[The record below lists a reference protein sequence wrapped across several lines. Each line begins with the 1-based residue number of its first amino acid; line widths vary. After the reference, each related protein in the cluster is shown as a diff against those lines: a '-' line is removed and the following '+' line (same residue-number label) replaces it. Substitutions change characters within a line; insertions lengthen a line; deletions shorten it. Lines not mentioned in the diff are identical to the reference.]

1 MSSFNYTDDFSG
13 FNDLI
18 NRAELLTEMADTA
31 KKALAQ
37 LAKTKDGK
45 VGLNDL
51 IKMYQHKRTDK
62 SPAGSYAKNML
73 WLVAMAD
80 QDFITDEQ
88 KEAIKSTNMSSATAF
103 AKAVQEIAPEAVKAL
118 YGEEQKSEDLIKF
131 VGDNSILLL
140 RRAIMN
146 MPGDNF
152 IYTGPDVEDKDL
164 DAAVSSQKVE
174 DDIEDVAGEIG
185 HEIDL
190 TTDDP
195 GAEDARL
202 RYAKGITKKEVED
215 IVLPFDDIDVIFGE
229 LPDRDEII
237 AKMVDKFNQMDPR
250 IKAGRMSGGEG
261 LNIEVPV
268 GAFNYNDVGDQITGM
283 ARSLSPYARKI
294 AGDNWISV
302 DVISDTPKS
311 DEDFEMGV
319 EPDESNEYEQGL
331 DQVQSD
337 EEAEDWAK
345 KAAASIEKK
354 GTEGEFTKYCDG
366 DVTQACVDRAAR
378 GKSTKRK
385 RQAAFAANISGND
398 RLTYPKEEESQEEL
412 DHFLTKEQ
420 PEDYIPS
427 PDYEDV
433 LNDLVNKDKKEHALK
448 KLNGDGERHRHSP
461 MLDSY
466 QTSTAGY
473 LTEQAAS
480 DKRNKKP
487 EVKNKSFKEKY
498 KPKTHWQLQELRKY
512 GL

>member
-37 LAKTKDGK
+37 LARTKDGK
-45 VGLNDL
+45 VGLNEL
-51 IKMYQHKRTDK
+51 IKLYKHKRTDK

-73 WLVAMAD
+73 WLRAMHAKDLIDDD
-80 QDFITDEQ
+80 QFN
-88 KEAIKSTNMSSATAF
+88 AINAGNMGSSTEF
-103 AKAVQEIAPEAVKAL
+103 AKAVIKVAPDAHKSL
-118 YGEEQKSEDLIKF
+118 YGDDQKSEELIKYI
-131 VGDNSILLL
+131 GDDAARLV
-140 RRAIMN
+140 RVAIMN
-146 MPGDNF
+146 MPGDHY
-152 IYTGPDVEDKDL
+152 IAPDLEDDEL
-164 DAAVSSQKVE
+164 QDAVDDTEVE
-174 DDIEDVAGEIG
+174 DDLADHKDEIG

-190 TTDDP
+190 TSEDP
-195 GAEDARL
+195 GAEEARL

-215 IVLPFDDIDVIFGE
+215 TVLPFDDIDVIFGE

-237 AKMVDKFNQMDPR
+237 TKMVDKFNQMDPR

-268 GAFNYNDVGDQITGM
+268 GAFNYNEVGDQITGM

-319 EPDESNEYEQGL
+319 EDESNEYEQEL
-331 DQVQSD
+331 AQVQSD

-480 DKRNKKP
+480 DKRNKKA
-487 EVKNKSFKEKY
+487 EVKEESFKEKY
-498 KPKTHWQLQELRKY
+498 KPNTSWQLEELRRY